1 MEEEEEEKEEEEE
14 EEEEIVTKARLFHSS
29 LRRTFSYVKVSCA
42 LWKGVREESR
52 NRGVILNQTSRN
64 KGCCDLK
71 GPWDHFRVFNSCIK
85 KEEEK
90 KKLHES

>member
-1 MEEEEEEKEEEEE
+1 M
-14 EEEEIVTKARLFHSS
+14 
-29 LRRTFSYVKVSCA
+29 
-42 LWKGVREESR
+42 
-52 NRGVILNQTSRN
+52 ILNQTSRN

-90 KKLHES
+90 KKLHEAKRRRGDAKERVDKGKGEGKRKLEQESFENGAFNFWLPTTEAENDTNYRWIVHR